1 MFISTY
7 ANQTTFILYIFIL
20 TLFYVWHG
28 ICGGGKLCNFLQ
40 IFISKKKSMRRVRL
54 TEGQLHNV
62 IRESVCQ
69 ILNELDW
76 KTLYGASK
84 IKAKR
89 MQNPDDMDEYRR
101 EIGPF
106 QEAEYE
112 AQKRKYPHFFD
123 ENERGCKISDLSPEA
138 QKEYLEYMKENENYS
153 RYKYEKGGRG
163 YYLDDE
169 E

>member
-1 MFISTY
+1 
-7 ANQTTFILYIFIL
+7 
-20 TLFYVWHG
+20 
-28 ICGGGKLCNFLQ
+28 
-40 IFISKKKSMRRVRL
+40 MRRVRL

-106 QEAEYE
+106 QEAEYKKK
-112 AQKRKYPHFFD
+112 KRKYPHFFD